1 MKIIATNRKARR
13 DYQILENF
21 EAGIELRGTEV
32 KSLRTRS
39 CSIEEAFVK
48 VEEGE
53 TYIYNM
59 HIPEFAKSSF
69 FKEDP
74 KRTRKL
80 LLHKRQ
86 INKLIGQTSQRG
98 LTIIPLKI
106 YFNKKGLVKIE
117 IALAKGRRIYDKRRK
132 IKEEIAE
139 RETRR
144 ELKKHR

>member
-13 DYQILENF
+13 DYQILESF
-21 EAGIELRGTEV
+21 EAGIALHGAEV

-48 VEEGE
+48 VEAEE

-59 HIPEFAKSSF
+59 HISEFTKSSF

-86 INKLIGQTSQRG
+86 ITKLIGQTSQRG

-106 YFNKKGLVKIE
+106 YFNQKGLVKIE
-117 IALAKGRRIYDKRRK
+117 VALAKGRRIYDKRRK
-132 IKEEIAE
+132 IKEEITD